1 MKSTTLCYIT
11 RGDRVLMLHRTK
23 KEGDMNRD
31 KWLGI
36 GGKLE
41 ENESPDDCLLREALE
56 ETGLTVTLLDGFR
69 AEDYHPFACDGETRM
84 KHVVYFL
91 AKYAHQTPTAQASE
105 LDSIRL
111 MDYDAAMNA
120 FQFENPRRIL
130 SEAHQF
136 LTTKLW

>member
-1 MKSTTLCYIT
+1 MIT
-11 RGDRVLMLHRTK
+11 EYSCGAVVFTRENGCIRFVIIRS
-23 KEGDMNRD
+23 KEGFYGFPKGHRE
-31 KWLGI
+31 GAES
-36 GGKLE
+36 E
-41 ENESPDDCLLREALE
+41 EETALREILE

-120 FQFENPRRIL
+120 FQFENSRRIL

>member
-1 MKSTTLCYIT
+1 MIT
-11 RGDRVLMLHRTK
+11 EYSCGAVVFTREDGCIRYVIIRS
-23 KEGDMNRD
+23 KEGFYGFPKGHRE
-31 KWLGI
+31 GAES
-36 GGKLE
+36 E
-41 ENESPDDCLLREALE
+41 EETALREILE

-120 FQFENPRRIL
+120 FQFENSRRIL

-136 LTTKLW
+136 LTTKLR

>member
-1 MKSTTLCYIT
+1 MIT
-11 RGDRVLMLHRTK
+11 EHSCGAVVFTREDGCIRYVIIRS
-23 KEGDMNRD
+23 KEGFYGFPKGHRE
-31 KWLGI
+31 GAES
-36 GGKLE
+36 E
-41 ENESPDDCLLREALE
+41 EETALREILE

-91 AKYAHQTPTAQASE
+91 AKYARQTPTAQASE

-120 FQFENPRRIL
+120 FQFENSRRIL